1 MYVSIN
7 LFPFT
12 DHCCSVKIHKITV
25 PSVVVMDYSLN
36 LSENSK
42 RPNLSAPEFVLD
54 CEYEMEPGE
63 NNLVIKWFLNN
74 ILVYQWIPPRMPT
87 ALALFKNRIKKNYTM
102 SEDPNKRHRGVV
114 VMKPTLNFSGEYSCS
129 VQTFQS
135 SDKKSSHLQII
146 GEFLSSRARSAAACN
161 DFQLY
166 ESFHIVRKMM
176 IIRLKLTFIGFRL
189 VLFNLQWKFAFWKPP
204 TLARSLSIFVNNL
217 KSPFSLRQ
225 NVHKRWCW

>member
-1 MYVSIN
+1 MNSRKSFIQYNPSFPANIN

-42 RPNLSAPEFVLD
+42 RLNLSAPEFLLD

-63 NNLVIKWFLNN
+63 NNLVMKWFLNN

-87 ALALFKNRIKKNYTM
+87 ALALFKNRIKKNYTI
-102 SEDPNKRHRGVV
+102 SEDPNKLHRGVV

-146 GEFLSSRARSAAACN
+146 GEFPSR
-161 DFQLY
+161 QQ
-166 ESFHIVRKMM
+166 
-176 IIRLKLTFIGFRL
+176 
-189 VLFNLQWKFAFWKPP
+189 QWF
-204 TLARSLSIFVNNL
+204 SI
-217 KSPFSLRQ
+217 
-225 NVHKRWCW
+225 